1 MTKKFLILIPIL
13 FLSACAQT
21 MPMPKT
27 SMQCGMMSSKCSC
40 CQKMMKDGAMDTG
53 MMKGGKMQCQMM
65 DDNQK
70 SSMPTATTAAD
81 HAKHHPSK

>member
-1 MTKKFLILIPIL
+1 MTKQFLILIPIL

-21 MPMPKT
+21 MPTSKT

-40 CQKMMKDGAMDTG
+40 CQKMMKDSTMDMG
-53 MMKGGKMQCQMM
+53 MKKNGKMQCPMM
-65 DDNQK
+65 DGSQK
-70 SSMPTATTAAD
+70 SSIPTATTAAD